1 MNTSRLDKK
10 SANILLILLSFSIHQ
25 TMIIAGV
32 NMSIFDIFLF
42 IVIFRMYLIDKWA
55 ININHLLFLFIML
68 FVYLFNGCLII
79 PFLTGIDVDFINMF
93 GEISKICLLFFCFQF
108 GIYLDK
114 QLKINSF
121 IAYFSYSAV
130 FITLFSLIITITG
143 IEPFYSLLYQTIGRL
158 NGFIID
164 PNYFAI
170 MELSAIPYFI
180 NNNIG
185 LYKKILCMLLLI
197 LGITLSG
204 SKTGFISLVIYFIY
218 KIVKFLLDKNI
229 NFNKK
234 IVFGVIISFIIIG
247 FITYFDK
254 LIYYLNLYFPISSRV
269 TNLLLDFKG
278 SLNESGSSRIGAWIS
293 AIQLLFRFPILGV
306 GKGNN
311 TVLSKMYYSNS
322 NVAHNTYIQILVD
335 WGIPLTL
342 IVLVYFIYKYEIV
355 KRIDSDPSFIYKKE
369 ILLIF
374 LLGSFGI
381 SFDNSRMLWLI
392 IGSILV

>member
-1 MNTSRLDKK
+1 
-10 SANILLILLSFSIHQ
+10 
-25 TMIIAGV
+25 
-32 NMSIFDIFLF
+32 
-42 IVIFRMYLIDKWA
+42 
-55 ININHLLFLFIML
+55 
-68 FVYLFNGCLII
+68 
-79 PFLTGIDVDFINMF
+79 MF

-234 IVFGVIISFIIIG
+234 IVFGVIISFILIG
-247 FITYFDK
+247 FTTYFDK

-293 AIQLLFRFPILGV
+293 AMQLLFRFPILGV

-355 KRIDSDPSFIYKKE
+355 KRIDSDPSFIYEKE

-381 SFDNSRMLWLI
+381 SLDNSRMLWLI

>member
-1 MNTSRLDKK
+1 M
-10 SANILLILLSFSIHQ
+10 
-25 TMIIAGV
+25 
-32 NMSIFDIFLF
+32 
-42 IVIFRMYLIDKWA
+42 
-55 ININHLLFLFIML
+55 
-68 FVYLFNGCLII
+68 
-79 PFLTGIDVDFINMF
+79 
-93 GEISKICLLFFCFQF
+93 
-108 GIYLDK
+108 
-114 QLKINSF
+114 
-121 IAYFSYSAV
+121 
-130 FITLFSLIITITG
+130 
-143 IEPFYSLLYQTIGRL
+143 
-158 NGFIID
+158 
-164 PNYFAI
+164 
-170 MELSAIPYFI
+170 
-180 NNNIG
+180 
-185 LYKKILCMLLLI
+185 
-197 LGITLSG
+197 
-204 SKTGFISLVIYFIY
+204 
-218 KIVKFLLDKNI
+218 LDKNI